1 MKKLDA
7 ETRVSLKNIL
17 FATDFS
23 PHSSAALPYVLS
35 IAREYGS
42 HVFLVHVISLSP
54 FPTTSPTQAWQATT
68 AQAVR
73 EARAAVEALEPQWSG
88 IPHEALI
95 RKGDI
100 WTELSSVIDDKQIDL
115 VVTGTRGRAGVSKL
129 LIGSVA
135 EKIFR
140 HASCPVL
147 TVGPNI
153 AGEPESI
160 VDIHS
165 ILYPTDFSPQSL
177 AAAPYA
183 ISMAQEN
190 QAHLYLLHVAPNPVD
205 ATAEMALKTA
215 LRDLVP
221 PEAEL
226 WCQPK
231 AFVDS
236 GDPAQKILE
245 TMDELEADLVVLG
258 TRRMPTLPGATR
270 LAMATAYRVVRE
282 AICPVL
288 TVRG

>member
-1 MKKLDA
+1 MKKIDA

-23 PHSSAALPYVLS
+23 QHSMAALPFALS

-42 HVFLVHVISLSP
+42 HIYVVHVVSLSP

-68 AQAVR
+68 SQALR
-73 EARAAVEALEPQWSG
+73 EARQAMEAVE
-88 IPHEALI
+88 PHWKDASHENLI

-100 WTELSSVIDDKQIDL
+100 WTELSTVIEDKQIDL
-115 VVTGTRGRAGVSKL
+115 VITGTRGRAGVSKL

-160 VDIHS
+160 VDIHT

-183 ISMAQEN
+183 ISLAQEN
-190 QAHLYLLHVAPNPVD
+190 QAHLYLLHVTPSPVD
-205 ATAEMALKTA
+205 AHTELGLKTA

-226 WCQPK
+226 WCEPK
-231 AFVDS
+231 AFVES

-245 TMDELEADLVVLG
+245 AIDELAADLVILG
-258 TRRMPTLPGATR
+258 TRRMPTLPGASR
-270 LAMATAYRVVRE
+270 LAMATAYKVVRE
-282 AICPVL
+282 AICPVF